1 MWCSPH
7 LRERS
12 TGCLFHGRGEY
23 NSDTW
28 ADVSQRMCVCGVI
41 TVMVSSHNHIQ
52 CKYTLLCQSH
62 KCLDLLLQM
71 LQNTFCSLASPSGGM
86 KLDDPTIPDYIPLM
100 MSGSYHSKPPTDT
113 AEDTILFT
121 DCQEYNEDSAVLVGL
136 TVSSNG
142 FRRSR

>member
-1 MWCSPH
+1 M
-7 LRERS
+7 
-12 TGCLFHGRGEY
+12 
-23 NSDTW
+23 
-28 ADVSQRMCVCGVI
+28 CGVI

-52 CKYTLLCQSH
+52 YKYTLLCQSH

-71 LQNTFCSLASPSGGM
+71 LQNTFCSLASPSGRM

-113 AEDTILFT
+113 METMEDAIFFT
-121 DCQEYNEDSAVLVGL
+121 DSQEYNEDSAVLVGL